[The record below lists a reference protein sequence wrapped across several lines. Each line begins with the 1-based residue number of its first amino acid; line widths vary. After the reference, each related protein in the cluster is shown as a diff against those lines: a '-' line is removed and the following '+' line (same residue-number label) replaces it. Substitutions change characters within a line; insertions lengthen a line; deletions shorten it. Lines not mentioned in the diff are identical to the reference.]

1 MHVKSFLR
9 LLCHLIVGFID
20 LFLCYWLGKL
30 EHLDLRGNI
39 ICGQQVHLS
48 ELAEF
53 QTNGFSILELS
64 SSPALNEPYD
74 DDP

>member
-1 MHVKSFLR
+1 MHKNACDRSNYLA
-9 LLCHLIVGFID
+9 
-20 LFLCYWLGKL
+20 GKL
-30 EHLDLRGNI
+30 EHFDLKGNI
-39 ICGQQVHLS
+39 IREQEVDLS

-53 QTNGFSILELS
+53 QTSGFSILERS